1 MDLTQL
7 DYGSARDH
15 MVDSQLRPNRII
27 DPRLIRAMRTLPRE
41 RFLPPELAEIAYID
55 EDIALPGGRNMMEPL
70 VLANLIKLAK
80 LKPGE
85 RVLVVAAGSGYGAAV
100 LDACGAKVTA
110 LEEDPAL
117 LERARRVLPD
127 VAPGVTLVEGPL
139 VAGRPG
145 PWDVILIE
153 GAVPQIP
160 AAIGGQ
166 LNAHGGRLVTVLV
179 QPPGLPRGVLAEPI
193 NPGAPEPK
201 LRAQPYFDCATPMLP
216 AFRPPPSF
224 RF

>member
-7 DYGSARDH
+7 DYVSARDH
-15 MVDSQLRPNRII
+15 MVDSQLRPNRIV

-41 RFLPPELAEIAYID
+41 RFLPPELSDVAYID

-80 LKPGE
+80 VKQGE

-110 LEEDPAL
+110 LEQDPAL
-117 LERARRVLPD
+117 LERARRVLAE
-127 VAPGVTLVEGPL
+127 VAPGVTVEEGPL
-139 VAGRPG
+139 RAGRPG

-166 LNAHGGRLVTVLV
+166 LNAHGGRLVTVLT
-179 QPPGLPRGVLAEPI
+179 QPSGLARGVLAEPI
-193 NPGAPEPK
+193 NPGASEPK

-216 AFRPPPSF
+216 AFRPAPSF
-224 RF
+224 KF